1 MLKQIGFEAFRI
13 RTVNSRVTIN
23 NIVEKISTGLL
34 YILIAV

>member
-23 NIVEKISTGLL
+23 NIEEKIRTGLL